1 MKLKL
6 ATNYAELSEKLDAI
20 AKDDRVDNQEVISF
34 AVEADKLANGLEITY
49 KDQNLLT
56 SLQKGVDDLSDQ
68 LQKIGIAV
76 LKNKLSA
83 EEKERVD
90 KLVQFQLAQL
100 IVNYNRVLGK

>member
-6 ATNYAELSEKLDAI
+6 FTNYPELGEKLDAI
-20 AKDDRVDNQEVISF
+20 AKDNRVDNQEVISF
-34 AVEADKLANGLEITY
+34 SHEADKLASGLQLTY
-49 KDQNLLT
+49 SQNLLT
-56 SLQKGVDDLSDQ
+56 SFQKGVDDLSDQ